1 MHNIETGTAPSD
13 ALPPAAT
20 DVFDDKKDAVQSTS
34 SKDDAPTPETKIKP
48 EREPTFKDYL
58 RVFTYATKWDIFAY
72 FAAGIASIAAG
83 TTLPLMNSKE
93 TQPCS

>member
-13 ALPPAAT
+13 ALPPVVAG
-20 DVFDDKKDAVQSTS
+20 VLDDKKDTVHSTS

-93 TQPCS
+93 TEACP